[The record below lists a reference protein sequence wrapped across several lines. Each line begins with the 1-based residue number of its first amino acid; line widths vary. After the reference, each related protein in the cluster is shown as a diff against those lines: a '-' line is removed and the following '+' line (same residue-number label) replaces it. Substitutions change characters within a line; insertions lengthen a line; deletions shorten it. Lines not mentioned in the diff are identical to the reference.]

1 MCSWQIALHFRKG
14 RFLSCKKAAKDWL
27 LCRLFFVCFSEIR
40 IPGRAGMAY
49 GAGRLLKMLQVD
61 SCMPQRGRFAIC
73 LARKGFFVQKD

>member
-1 MCSWQIALHFRKG
+1 MRLGGRHAIFPKG
-14 RFLSCKKAAKDWL
+14 VFCHAKRRRRIGSFAAS
-27 LCRLFFVCFSEIR
+27 FFVCFSEIR